1 MKLIDGKSNLGQK
14 LDKWLFKNQ
23 DESSEQNQPHNTSEK
38 SKPIRNQLPSAD
50 APETELEKK
59 ISKWFTAAERVDR
72 PIIIEEKFGPNRHQI
87 LVMTYYRAIL
97 FETGYFRKLKDIS
110 DKVWRQFVSVH
121 LTEKTFYSALDIR
134 FFPYHDSISYHN
146 PYKEN
151 SFLQESDFKT
161 WHLDNLNKE
170 EARKVYS
177 FLKDKELYWQEKRRK
192 EQAEQYK
199 MLHAKP
205 PGGAPQGK
213 KD

>member
-14 LDKWLFKNQ
+14 LDKWLFQGQNESPGQ
-23 DESSEQNQPHNTSEK
+23 DHNTSEK

-50 APETELEKK
+50 EPETELEKK
-59 ISKWFTAAERVDR
+59 IRKWFTAAEEVDR
-72 PIIIEEKFGPNRHQI
+72 PIIIEEKFSPNRHQI

-121 LTEKTFYSALDIR
+121 LAEKTFYSALDLR

-146 PYKEN
+146 PYKEH
-151 SFLQESDFKT
+151 SSLQESDFQT

-177 FLKDKELYWQEKRRK
+177 FLKDKELYWQETRRK
-192 EQAEQYK
+192 EQAEQYR
-199 MLHAKP
+199 MLQAKL
-205 PGGAPQGK
+205 PGGVPPAK
-213 KD
+213 KG

>member
-1 MKLIDGKSNLGQK
+1 MKLIDGKSNLGKK
-14 LDKWLFKNQ
+14 LDKWLFKDQ
-23 DESSEQNQPHNTSEK
+23 DESPEQNQNTSEK
-38 SKPIRNQLPSAD
+38 STPIRNQLPSAD
-50 APETELEKK
+50 EPETELEKK
-59 ISKWFTAAERVDR
+59 IRKWFTAAEGVDR
-72 PIIIEEKFGPNRHQI
+72 PIIIEEKFGPNCHKI

-151 SFLQESDFKT
+151 SSLQESDFKT

-177 FLKDKELYWQEKRRK
+177 FLKDKELYWQETRRK
-192 EQAEQYK
+192 STTR
-199 MLHAKP
+199 
-205 PGGAPQGK
+205 
-213 KD
+213 